1 MTGLCNNS
9 LGMKPTAQ
17 LREKINKTSSKLKP
31 FCISK
36 DTMKKVKRQPT
47 EWEKM
52 LPNHV
57 SDKGIVPSA

>member
-47 EWEKM
+47 EWEK
-52 LPNHV
+52 V
-57 SDKGIVPSA
+57 FACCISDKG